1 MNEFSSSYPS
11 RSLGKILRGSVSAL
25 VILLMGCMTL
35 LSLKQ
40 VNVLAEELS
49 ALKDTMPTATNTEPL
64 ELELSH
70 LKFQLERLENTAK
83 ASDDSEHVA
92 AIESLN
98 QSLASL
104 GQRLQDEILRLDALQ
119 TQVQNVEHR
128 QKATP
133 PVPLVNSTPD
143 SLSSKRTNVK
153 RTAST
158 RKTIVNPPFILTA
171 VENRGGIAF
180 AAVVQSDAK
189 RLAHVNLLEVGQ
201 TLSGWTLQS
210 LNSQQATFRHDDV
223 TRTLTVR

>member
-1 MNEFSSSYPS
+1 M
-11 RSLGKILRGSVSAL
+11 RGSASAL

-70 LKFQLERLENTAK
+70 LKLQLERLENTTK
-83 ASDDSEHVA
+83 ASDSEHVA

-98 QSLASL
+98 QSLASIR
-104 GQRLQDEILRLDALQ
+104 QRLQDEILRLDGLQ

-133 PVPLVNSTPD
+133 PVPPVNSTPD
-143 SLSSKRTNVK
+143 SLSSIRTNVK
-153 RTAST
+153 RTTST

-171 VENRGGIAF
+171 VENRGGISF
-180 AAVVQSDAK
+180 AAVAQSDAK
-189 RLAHVNLLEVGQ
+189 RLSHVNLLEVGQ

-210 LNSQQATFRHDDV
+210 LNSHQATFRHADV
-223 TRTLTVR
+223 IRTLTVR

>member
-83 ASDDSEHVA
+83 ASDSEHVA

-98 QSLASL
+98 QSLSSL
-104 GQRLQDEILRLDALQ
+104 RQRLQDEILRLDALQ

-133 PVPLVNSTPD
+133 PVPLVNPTPD

-153 RTAST
+153 RTVSA